1 MKKTLRLF
9 FVAVLAM
16 VVGNVMADDVTMA
29 YSGTTTTNMTGDN
42 DAALVGLDATKW
54 NVVGSKGKASNFP
67 GLNKDGSI
75 RMYYHAGGSNTITV
89 ESSEG
94 ATINTISMTFTGSN
108 YSNVT
113 VTAEGSAV
121 TPNDGVY
128 TINSSSFVL
137 GNGNTSNVQVQIKQ
151 ITINYS
157 ASSDTRT
164 STTIQFADGYLT
176 RATKGKDAS
185 IALPA
190 ATVKAG
196 DATVSGA
203 TIAWSSD
210 KTDIAEVS
218 GNNLVIKDLGETTIK
233 ADFAGDATYKPS
245 SKSYKLTV
253 YKGYLSLEEL
263 VTNVTNGNE
272 KWDKGGEFASYWLV
286 DEGHNPMTNTV
297 VYANG
302 QNIYLTDGTNNLL
315 LYGTNS
321 KNLKQGDVISCDL
334 GGGKIGAIWGTL
346 LLYNK
351 LPEFSFTDM
360 DVKVVS
366 EGASIQPKTI
376 TADKIG
382 DNINVYV
389 KIENAVYQTAFASK
403 NATFKVGET
412 TFTVRQNWTNIPVTD
427 LVVGNTYTLE
437 GMGAIYNTTPQLYFM
452 KATDTSTG
460 INDVKVVAAEDENA
474 PVFNLAGQKVNANY
488 KGVVIKGGK
497 KMIVK

>member
-54 NVVGSKGKASNFP
+54 SVVGSKGKASNFP

-75 RMYYHAGGSNTITV
+75 RMYYNASGSNTITV
-89 ESSEG
+89 ESLEG

-113 VTAEGSAV
+113 VTANGSAV

-137 GNGNTSNVQVQIKQ
+137 GNGNTSNYQVQIKQ

-157 ASSDTRT
+157 ESSDTRT
-164 STTIQFADGYLT
+164 ATVIEFADGYET
-176 RATKGKDAS
+176 KATKGKDAS

-253 YKGYLSLEEL
+253 YKGYLS
-263 VTNVTNGNE
+263 
-272 KWDKGGEFASYWLV
+272 
-286 DEGHNPMTNTV
+286 
-297 VYANG
+297 
-302 QNIYLTDGTNNLL
+302 
-315 LYGTNS
+315 
-321 KNLKQGDVISCDL
+321 
-334 GGGKIGAIWGTL
+334 
-346 LLYNK
+346 
-351 LPEFSFTDM
+351 
-360 DVKVVS
+360 
-366 EGASIQPKTI
+366 
-376 TADKIG
+376 
-382 DNINVYV
+382 
-389 KIENAVYQTAFASK
+389 
-403 NATFKVGET
+403 
-412 TFTVRQNWTNIPVTD
+412 
-427 LVVGNTYTLE
+427 
-437 GMGAIYNTTPQLYFM
+437 
-452 KATDTSTG
+452 
-460 INDVKVVAAEDENA
+460 
-474 PVFNLAGQKVNANY
+474 
-488 KGVVIKGGK
+488 
-497 KMIVK
+497 